1 MGAGGRFLL
10 PTTNPIL
17 ARALTLPTAYR
28 NRESGKGW
36 GGDGGGTGRGS
47 GGGVRRKTHARG
59 RAEVFGGKG
68 GPRRAVLSRLA
79 AVAGGPAVEW
89 NLESCGG
96 VAQNWLRVG
105 ICRFYSRFSADF
117 YGWDLTII

>member
-10 PTTNPIL
+10 PTTNPTL

-36 GGDGGGTGRGS
+36 GGDGGGTGRGRGS

-59 RAEVFGGKG
+59 RAEVFLGKKG
-68 GPRRAVLSRLA
+68 GRAARSEFFTFW
-79 AVAGGPAVEW
+79 P
-89 NLESCGG
+89 
-96 VAQNWLRVG
+96 
-105 ICRFYSRFSADF
+105 FFSKVS
-117 YGWDLTII
+117 LK